1 MRFFVSF
8 FLASVFL
15 FAASSTQSSIADDFE
30 SEYTQTKKADFDPLK
45 GYNEFM
51 TNVNDK
57 FYTHLLFPVAKGYK
71 KVVPK
76 GARESV
82 SNFFDNL
89 FFPVR
94 FINNLLQFKI
104 KNAFEES
111 QRFLINSTVGLAGLF
126 DIAKKKFH
134 IKAHNEDFGQT
145 LGYYGFGGG
154 FHIVWPILG
163 DSNLRDSVGLVADSL
178 LDPKVYIDN
187 RGYDLVNSDAQSFG
201 VNSFYIIN
209 RTSFEYKKY
218 EAIKK
223 GTVVLYPVLKE
234 LYEKRRDELIKE

>member
-8 FLASVFL
+8 FLATVFL
-15 FAASSTQSSIADDFE
+15 FAASNSQNSIADDFE
-30 SEYTQTKKADFDPLK
+30 NEYTQTKKSDFDPLR

-57 FYTHLLFPVAKGYK
+57 FYTHILFPVAKGYK
-71 KVVPK
+71 AVIPK
-76 GARESV
+76 KSRDSV

-89 FFPVR
+89 FFPIR
-94 FINNLLQFKI
+94 FVNNLLQLKFK
-104 KNAFEES
+104 NTLEES
-111 QRFLINSTVGLAGLF
+111 ERFILNSTLGLAGLF
-126 DIAKKKFH
+126 DVAHDKFH

-187 RGYDLVNSDAQSFG
+187 RGYNLVNSDAQSFG

-209 RTSFEYKKY
+209 RASFEYKKY

-223 GTVVLYPVLKE
+223 GTVELYPVLKE
-234 LYEKRRDELIKE
+234 LYEKRRDEVIKE